1 MKLQDYL
8 IDQNNC
14 YHLHIKLTPN
24 AKFDKIDGTFID
36 ENNLEHVKIYT
47 TAIPEDNKA
56 NKQLIKIVSKAL
68 KVPKTKI
75 SLFKGDKSRLKT
87 LKIEY

>member
-1 MKLQDYL
+1 MNLQDYL

-14 YHLHIKLTPN
+14 YHLNIKLTPN
-24 AKFDKIDGTFID
+24 AKFDKIDGTFMD
-36 ENNLEHVKIYT
+36 EHNIVYVKIYT

-75 SLFKGDKSRLKT
+75 SLLKGDKSRLKV